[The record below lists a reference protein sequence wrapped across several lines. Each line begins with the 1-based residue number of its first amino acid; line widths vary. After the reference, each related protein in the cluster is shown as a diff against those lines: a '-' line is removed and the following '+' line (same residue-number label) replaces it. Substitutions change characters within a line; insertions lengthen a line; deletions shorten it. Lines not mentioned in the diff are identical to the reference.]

1 MATDNP
7 YIVNLTGD
15 QQQAIGEYVTTRYND
30 SKVAKKMLELDWIEA
45 EAALRREFFDPK
57 HEKALEEDDKSTLFP
72 GLIRR
77 KVTSYEARMIEL
89 LFPRT
94 DRNWTL
100 EPKKVPEL
108 SETDI
113 LSIVADLQQQQ
124 IPLSKEAIDAAALK
138 LAQQNADELVDV
150 IDDHLD
156 TIGGGSDKSYEV
168 LGGTVFRHG
177 SRYRVGVAKGPM
189 TIAYNKTDYSIETDP
204 LTGQQKVVLEDK
216 QAYRPYAEVVN
227 PQDWFPDFSA
237 KNWEDCEFH
246 IHRHRLTYAN
256 YAEWAKRTG
265 WTADRG
271 VKWLRDNP
279 KGKVSETDFDTRER
293 SIDITN
299 GGVNQKLRNRYEVL
313 ELWGSIRR
321 DDLDKWKIKPPTD
334 LGDAET
340 FLMGLWVVDGRCAMA
355 MFHPIQDIRLFHCFV
370 YDGTTSSMIGDSFV
384 SLLYSAQN
392 GYGAATRAL
401 SDNAAFTGGPMFE
414 VDVELARQGTDVRP
428 GPFKVIHKEG
438 GTNNQRAVMPVE
450 IPDKT
455 AQLAAVANYFKQMG
469 DEDTFSSSQP
479 GADVSVGA
487 SEAMRTRLGVVALMS
502 TTALPFKDAVVN
514 FDRFTASFIDAM
526 VKWEHKFG
534 PLQSKADVVP
544 VAQGARSLLGREVAA
559 AEMSGFMQ
567 TLPQWMQPAFDIHKL
582 GQAWAES
589 QNFNAKKFVKPEEQ
603 FIQEQQA
610 QQQAQDQMQQL
621 QMQLIQMQIE
631 KEQSDAFK
639 GFTQGTKNLA
649 GANSVAVK
657 AVTELMKLGFDEDAI
672 GRALEA
678 LGGQLNQPG
687 GAGAAQPAAP
697 TGPSGAGQMG
707 QGPAQQVP
715 PQPGNGG

>member
-15 QQQAIGEYVTTRYND
+15 QQQAIGEYVTSRYSD
-30 SKVAKKMLELDWIEA
+30 SKTAKKMLELDWIEA
-45 EAALRREFFDPK
+45 EAALRREFFNK
-57 HEKALEEDDKSTLFP
+57 NQEKALEEDDKSTLFP

-124 IPLSKEAIDAAALK
+124 IPLSKEAIDDAAIK
-138 LAQQNADELVDV
+138 LASKNASELVDV

-168 LGGTVFRHG
+168 LGSTVFRHG
-177 SRYRVGVAKGPM
+177 SRYRVGIAKGPM
-189 TIAYNKTDYSIETDP
+189 TIAYNKTDYSVETDS

-216 QAYRPYAEVVN
+216 KAYRPYAEIVS
-227 PQDWFPDFSA
+227 PPDWFPDFAA
-237 KNWEDCEFH
+237 KNWEDCEFN

-265 WTADRG
+265 WSENRG
-271 VKWLRDNP
+271 IKWLRDNP
-279 KGKVSETDFDTRER
+279 NGKVAETDFDTRER

-299 GGVNQKLRNRYEVL
+299 GGVNQKLKNRYEVL
-313 ELWGSIRR
+313 ELWGRVRR
-321 DDLDKWKIKPPTD
+321 DDLKKWGITPPQD

-355 MFHPIQDIRLFHCFV
+355 MFHPIQDIRLFHCFI

-384 SLLYSAQN
+384 SLLYSSQN

-414 VDVELARQGTDVRP
+414 VDVEVARQGTDVRP
-428 GPFKVIHKEG
+428 GPFRVIHKEG
-438 GTNNQRAVMPVE
+438 GLSPGQRAIQPVE

-455 AQLAAVANYFKQMG
+455 AQLAAVANYFKQMA
-469 DEDTFSSSQP
+469 DEDSFSSSQP
-479 GADVSVGA
+479 GADVSVGS

-502 TTALPFKDAVVN
+502 STALPFKDAVVN
-514 FDRFTASFIDAM
+514 FDRFTASFIDSM
-526 VKWEHKFG
+526 VKWEHQFG
-534 PLQSKADVVP
+534 PLKTKADVVP

-567 TLPQWMQPAFDIHKL
+567 TLPEWMQPAFDIHKL
-582 GQAWAES
+582 GEAWAES
-589 QNFNAKKFVKPEEQ
+589 QNFNAKKFVKDEAQFRQEQ
-603 FIQEQQA
+603 QQA
-610 QQQAQDQMQQL
+610 QQAQQEMQQL
-621 QMQLIQMQIE
+621 QKQLLQGQIE

-639 GFTQGTKNLA
+639 GYTQGTKNLA

-672 GRALEA
+672 SRALEA

-687 GAGAAQPAAP
+687 GAGASATALPAS
-697 TGPSGAGQMG
+697 PSGFEQMG
-707 QGPAQQVP
+707 QGPAQ
-715 PQPGNGG
+715 